1 MKDLKM
7 IECPGCGGQMPELRK
22 TLYNYNFCVN
32 CSTIKPKRGL
42 NVQFGEGDHTFN
54 ETVILDD

>member
-1 MKDLKM
+1 M

-54 ETVILDD
+54 ETIILDD